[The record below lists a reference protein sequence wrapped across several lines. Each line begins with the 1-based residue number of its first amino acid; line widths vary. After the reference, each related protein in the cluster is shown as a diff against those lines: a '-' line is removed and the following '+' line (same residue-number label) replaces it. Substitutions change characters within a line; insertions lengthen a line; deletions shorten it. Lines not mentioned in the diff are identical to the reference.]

1 MALNKDILKKLG
13 EKTKKE
19 KPVQEL
25 LVDIFQYESSPKGRY
40 TKKYKELLE
49 KHVEEQKW
57 D

>member
-19 KPVQEL
+19 KSVQEF
-25 LVDIFQYESSPKGRY
+25 LVDIFQYESSPKGWY

-49 KHVEEQKW
+49 NHVEEKK
-57 D
+57 

>member
-25 LVDIFQYESSPKGRY
+25 LVDIFQYESSPKGWY